1 MSPRRL
7 DVPSAVLLLL
17 LACGTQGA
25 RIQPDDVAPDVAN
38 ERQEAAHGDGEGEV
52 AGGAQE
58 AAPPTRRASAAS
70 GAGAEEKSSEVEKVI
85 AGVPIINYHLS
96 QSYQQRQSGSLLQT
110 GMSEEDVKEPWIVFF
125 KSKVAQ
131 KVLEGA
137 CTWLGGCTFTGD
149 PEKGGVPFIE
159 VNADLKKL
167 RTLLETVIGKE
178 NLADVVSI
186 EPEEPI
192 ELVPEVPREKKE
204 DEGEGIKS
212 STPWGLSMV
221 GRGKYGTYNGEGVH
235 IYILDTGIRTSHS
248 DFGGRAIPLLDYTKT
263 GRRTDCTTTY
273 GPCAVDGHG
282 HGTHC
287 AGSAAGTRYGVAPGA
302 RLYGVKVMYDS
313 GSGNKGFS
321 IDALN
326 WISTRGSRPAVAS
339 MSLGGPITG
348 HYRSAVQSTVNAGV
362 TVVVAAGNEN
372 QDACNF
378 SPSFVRQT
386 ITVGAVDR
394 YDQKASFS
402 NWGRCVDINAP
413 GVDIKS
419 AGHRY
424 DSEEKEMDGTSM
436 ACPHVAGAAA
446 VVLGRHKQWRAD
458 QVKQELLKE
467 SKQTS
472 RYRRFGDADGTL
484 WVGDLITA

>member
-1 MSPRRL
+1 MSPRRV

-17 LACGTQGA
+17 LACGTHGA
-25 RIQPDDVAPDVAN
+25 RIQPDDVTPDVAN
-38 ERQEAAHGDGEGEV
+38 GLQEAAHGDSEGEV

-110 GMSEEDVKEPWIVFF
+110 GMSEEDVQEPWIVFF

-131 KVLEGA
+131 QVLEGA
-137 CTWLGGCTFTGD
+137 CMWLGGCTFQGE
-149 PEKGGVPFIE
+149 PEQGGVPFIE
-159 VNADLKKL
+159 VNANLKKL
-167 RTLLETVIGKE
+167 RSLLETVVGKE
-178 NLADVVSI
+178 NLDNVVSI

-192 ELVPEVPREKKE
+192 KLVPEIPHEKK
-204 DEGEGIKS
+204 EGEGIKS
-212 STPWGLSMV
+212 TTPWGLDFV
-221 GRGKYGTYNGEGVH
+221 GRAKSGTYNGEGVH
-235 IYILDTGIRTSHS
+235 IYVLDTGIRTSHN
-248 DFGGRAIPLLDYTKT
+248 DFGGRAIPLLDYYYRA
-263 GRRTDCTTTY
+263 GYRTECRTTSR
-273 GPCAVDGHG
+273 PCAVDGHG

-302 RLYGVKVMYDS
+302 RVYGVKVMDDS
-313 GSGNKGFS
+313 GSGNKGYS
-321 IDALN
+321 VDALSY
-326 WISTRGSRPAVAS
+326 IASRASKPAVAS

-348 HYRSAVQSTVNAGV
+348 VYKASVENAVNRGV

-372 QDACNF
+372 SDACNF
-378 SPSFVRQT
+378 SPSFVRKT

-402 NWGRCVDINAP
+402 NYGRCVDINAP

-424 DSEEKEMDGTSM
+424 DSEQEEMDGTSM

-446 VVLGRHKQWRAD
+446 VVLGRHRTWKAD
-458 QVKQELLKE
+458 QVKYELLKE
-467 SKQTS
+467 SQQTS
-472 RYRRFGDADGTL
+472 KYRRFGDAEGTL
-484 WVGDLITA
+484 WVKDLMTA